1 MSVDPVMSSYLEWCK
16 KRLEWCDYTIESG
29 TKCVAG
35 EGLFYDTNSDENI
48 TKEEWERRRGHALQ
62 HHLDFAAH
70 AREFWLK
77 EIEKESK

>member
-1 MSVDPVMSSYLEWCK
+1 MSDTQGMSTYLLKCIE
-16 KRLEWCDYTIESG
+16 RLELSDYTLDSG
-29 TKCVAG
+29 AKCVAG

-48 TKEEWERRRGHALQ
+48 TKEEWERRRGYALQ
-62 HHLDFAAH
+62 HHLDFIAH